1 MTEPLA
7 PLTRDV
13 GCRKDMM
20 WATRLNPAVPVA
32 ELLAGLEREGFGK
45 GAGAIPGRLAVFDQS
60 DTGHRV
66 IFVPRT
72 GRIQIRLDALTRH
85 EERVEAA
92 RVVYDILYRVV
103 TEALGE
109 AASSAPIGSSSAP
122 YGQGGQNDADVGEAG
137 A

>member
-1 MTEPLA
+1 
-7 PLTRDV
+7 
-13 GCRKDMM
+13 M
-20 WATRLNPAVPVA
+20 WATHLNPDVSIA

-45 GAGAIPGRLAVFDQS
+45 GAGAIPGRLAVYDQS

-85 EERVEAA
+85 EERVECA
-92 RVVYDILYRVV
+92 RVVYDILHRVA
-103 TEALGE
+103 TKALGG
-109 AASSAPIGSSSAP
+109 AASTAPFEQSS
-122 YGQGGQNDADVGEAG
+122 QNDAEMGEAG